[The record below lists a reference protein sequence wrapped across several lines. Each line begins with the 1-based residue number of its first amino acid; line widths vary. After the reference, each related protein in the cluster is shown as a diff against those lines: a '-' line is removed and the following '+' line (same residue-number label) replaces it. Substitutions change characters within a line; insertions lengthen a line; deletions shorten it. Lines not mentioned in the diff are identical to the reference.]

1 MKLNFETLFA
11 DRIYWIS
18 CVLFTG
24 LIYMYRYTDA
34 FKNFY
39 NKVFDK
45 DFTIGIPSNL
55 IKVTFSMIFA
65 SQIIKDY

>member
-1 MKLNFETLFA
+1 M
-11 DRIYWIS
+11 S

-24 LIYMYRYTDA
+24 LISLNLFSDA

-39 NKVFDK
+39 IKVFSQ

-55 IKVTFSMIFA
+55 ILVTFSMIFA